1 MSLAEHQILSKVLD
15 ENNLYELNTF
25 NLSAND
31 FHTLPE
37 VYRFIEDYTADIGDT
52 PDYRTVVAEFA
63 DFNYMPSVTD
73 NYKYLARKIKGD
85 SAKRRAVGLL
95 QEDAVANFS
104 RMDGTE
110 FAEWLKNES
119 QSLYEQSLAE
129 SYTGENWATGGKQRW
144 DRYEEARDSVKT
156 QFIPTPYPTLNKY
169 LDGGFWLTD
178 YVLLQAYTNRGKSW
192 IVTQMGTHAW
202 GNGHGVL
209 HYSPEH
215 SLVHQEQ
222 RNDTMRGHFNNSQ
235 LKLGELSN
243 EDKYREYLEDFSQD
257 NETPYIIKTME
268 HLPDGLTLDV
278 IEADLN
284 ANPDI
289 KMVIIDGF
297 NLVRHQGRDSQRNN
311 MTASSRMLRQIFAKH
326 NVVGLVAHH
335 TPNSAEKENMEDDDT
350 GARVVT
356 PPGIED
362 YSETIAVI
370 QDPATILS
378 FDHHDG
384 LAKIKLAKSRTPH
397 VNKEITLHADFNH
410 GYIREHTPMD
420 EF

>member
-119 QSLYEQSLAE
+119 EDLYQMSLAE
-129 SYTGENWATGGKQRW
+129 SHTGENWATGGRGRW
-144 DRYEEARDSVKT
+144 DRYTEARDSVKT
-156 QFIPTPYPTLNKY
+156 QFIPTPYPTLNTY

-178 YVLLQAYTNRGKSW
+178 YVLLQADTNRGKSW
-192 IVTQMGTHAW
+192 VASQIGVHAW
-202 GNGHGVL
+202 GGGHGVL

-215 SLVHQEQ
+215 SLTQQEQ
-222 RNDTMRGHFNNSQ
+222 RNDTMRGHFNNTH
-235 LKLGELSN
+235 LKLGKLAS
-243 EDKYREYLEDFSQD
+243 EDKYKEYLEDFSEA

-278 IEADLN
+278 IEADLH

-289 KMVIIDGF
+289 QMIIIDGF
-297 NLVRHQGRDSQRNN
+297 NLVSHGGRDSKRNN
-311 MTASSRMLRQIFAKH
+311 MTETSRRLRQIFARH
-326 NVVGLVAHH
+326 NVVGLVVHH
-335 TPNSAEKENMEDDDT
+335 VIVKSEGNALEEDDT
-350 GARVVT
+350 GARVISA
-356 PPGIED
+356 PGLD
-362 YSETIAVI
+362 SYSETVAVT
-370 QDPATILS
+370 QDPATVLG
-378 FDHHDG
+378 FDHYDG
-384 LAKIKLAKSRTPH
+384 VAKLLVAKARTSH
-397 VNKEITLHADFNH
+397 VGKEVTLHADFNH